1 LLKGCEQWFIPVHP
15 RAHYCSPECRKAATR
30 WRRVKGSR
38 AYRASDKGRER
49 RREQNRHY
57 RQRRRAR
64 EAATAAEK
72 EVREG
77 KRIAVPSEN
86 FAEKM
91 CDRPGCYVLFR
102 AKHEHSSRRFCS
114 VVCRLALR
122 CVLDREARYKWRRE
136 RRVNERAAKPV
147 HRPDTS

>member
-15 RAHYCSPECRKAATR
+15 RAHYCSLECRKAAMR

-64 EAATAAEK
+64 EASPTTEK
-72 EVREG
+72 EACEG
-77 KRIAVPSEN
+77 KRLRDFGEN
-86 FAEKM
+86 FAEEM
-91 CDRPGCYVLFR
+91 CDRPGCYVLFWV
-102 AKHEHSSRRFCS
+102 KHKHSSRRFCS

-122 CVLDREARYKWRRE
+122 RVVDRESRYKWRRE
-136 RRVNERAAKPV
+136 RRAKERAAKPV
-147 HRPDTS
+147 RRPDTS